1 MDLSR
6 RLGLFKENCFLKW
19 VWELGL
25 SDANHIESCLSTVCC
40 AKLESFWLQMPILA
54 GFWSW
59 VVKPYRLWPARIR
72 TWYHE
77 YTSDFAHLTFRGPV
91 RVPRDCDLILK
102 ALCSLVI
109 YLHAPQKQQFLT
121 RRVSLK
127 SYYCQNQVMP
137 GLKITS
143 CYVSE
148 IGAYTDYLN
157 SALSYKLIAKTSKV
171 PIVPGPNRTGLT
183 VSIN

>member
-1 MDLSR
+1 M
-6 RLGLFKENCFLKW
+6 
-19 VWELGL
+19 
-25 SDANHIESCLSTVCC
+25 
-40 AKLESFWLQMPILA
+40 
-54 GFWSW
+54 
-59 VVKPYRLWPARIR
+59 VKPYRLGPARIR

-171 PIVPGPNRTGLT
+171 PIVPGPNYRSDGIFIFYFFIFLFF
-183 VSIN
+183 ILLFFYYFFFIYFFMLALF